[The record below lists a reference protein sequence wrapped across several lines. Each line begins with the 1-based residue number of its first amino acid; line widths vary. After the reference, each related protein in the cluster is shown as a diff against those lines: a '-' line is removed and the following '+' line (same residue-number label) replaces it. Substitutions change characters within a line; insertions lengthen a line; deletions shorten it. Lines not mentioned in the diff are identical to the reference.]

1 MTTTRS
7 AQPFILLLF
16 VSTLGGCAPSTSSAD
31 HDAHEERIL
40 RVENGLLTTTVL
52 AGEGGGGLTIT
63 ERMRFYNVP
72 GVSVA
77 VVDGGEIAWARG
89 YGELEAGS
97 GQPVDT
103 ATLFQAASISKPV
116 AAMAALG
123 MVEEGLFSLDDDVN
137 SRLTSWQLPDNHLT
151 VQEKVTPRR
160 LLSHSAGTTV
170 HGFPGY
176 ASGAAVP
183 TVVQV
188 LEGAG
193 PSNTA
198 PVRVDVLPGSL
209 WRYSGGGTSIMQL
222 LLSDVSGQ
230 PFHQLMAERVLRP
243 AQMVHSTYEQP
254 LPEAFAPRAARAHSA
269 DGSAVKGGWHTYPEQ
284 AAAGLWT
291 TPSDLARLFLEVQQS
306 LHGASNR
313 ILSQEMTREMLTTQ
327 AGEYGLGFALTEDNG
342 HRFFQHGGANRGFRA
357 LAMAFLGDG
366 SPQEGAGRGVFI
378 MTNGDDGGSL
388 AMEIVRAVAREYGW
402 MAFHPEERVAVAI
415 DRDALEEL
423 IGRYDFD
430 RAGETHTITIS
441 LDGGVLHVALPLYG
455 GTRPV
460 HAAAPDRF
468 FFLELGA
475 ELEFER
481 DGEGSPPLRV
491 RVSGI
496 GPPIVAERAVDESAP
511 PI

>member
-7 AQPFILLLF
+7 AALLTLLLF
-16 VSTLGGCAPSTSSAD
+16 VSTLGGCAPSTSAAD
-31 HDAHEERIL
+31 SDAHEERIS
-40 RVENGLLTTTVL
+40 RVENGLLTTTVI
-52 AGEGGGGLTIT
+52 AGEGDGGLAIT

-72 GVSVA
+72 GVSIA

-116 AAMAALG
+116 AAIAALG

-137 SRLTSWQLPDNHLT
+137 SRLTSWQLPDSDLT
-151 VQEKVTPRR
+151 AEEKVTPRR

-176 ASGAAVP
+176 ASGTAVP

-188 LEGAG
+188 LDGAG

-222 LLSDVSGQ
+222 LLSDVTGR
-230 PFHQLMAERVLRP
+230 PFHEVMAERVLRP

-254 LPEAFAPRAARAHSA
+254 LPEAFAPRAARAHGA
-269 DGSAVKGGWHTYPEQ
+269 DGSAVEGGWHTYPEQ

-291 TPSDLARLFLEVQQS
+291 TPSDLARLFLEVHHA

-313 ILSQEMTREMLTTQ
+313 ILSQETTREMLTTQ
-327 AGEYGLGFALTEDNG
+327 AGDYGLGFALTEENG

-357 LAMAFLGDG
+357 LAMAFLDDG
-366 SPQEGAGRGVFI
+366 SPDQDAGRGVFI
-378 MTNGDDGGSL
+378 MTNGDNGGSL
-388 AMEIVRAVAREYGW
+388 AWRSSAPSRASRDGTPSTRTSARRWRSTGTRW
-402 MAFHPEERVAVAI
+402 RSWSAGTTSR
-415 DRDALEEL
+415 
-423 IGRYDFD
+423 G
-430 RAGETHTITIS
+430 GETHPVTVS
-441 LDGGVLHVALPLYG
+441 LDGGTLHIALPLYE

-460 HAAAPDRF
+460 YAASPERF
-468 FFLELGA
+468 FFLEVGA

-481 DGEGSPPLRV
+481 EGEGSRPSRV

-496 GPPIVAERAVDESAP
+496 GQPIVAERAVDGSATP
-511 PI
+511 